1 MNMLNQR
8 RWKMEEYFRI
18 MKSVFQTR
26 PVYLKLQ
33 DCIAVHFITC
43 FISLIF
49 YKYLELFSRFGH
61 QTRVPP
67 PACRPVTALQQALLC
82 FFSLIILLIFY
93 IIHLVNITLATV
105 PAKVASSAPVKV
117 YLVFVTFAAR
127 KYTLIV

>member
-1 MNMLNQR
+1 
-8 RWKMEEYFRI
+8 MEEYFRI

-61 QTRVPP
+61 QTRVPLP
-67 PACRPVTALQQALLC
+67 PACRPVTVLRQALLC